1 MKIIVVGL
9 GSMGKRRIRL
19 LKQYFPFVQI
29 SGADKNQERRE
40 YSQKE
45 YGITAYNSLEEAVR
59 EEFFDCAFVCTSP
72 LSHNVIIGQCL
83 NYGMHVFT
91 ELNLTTDGY
100 IENMRLAAEKN
111 LKLFLSSTMLYRKEI
126 QYLYKSIKDGVEPL
140 SYNYHVGQYLP
151 DWHPWE
157 SYQDFFVGD
166 KRTNGCREI
175 LAIELPWIIKVFG
188 NVQTLKVLRS
198 KMSKLKIDYED
209 CYMILLSHENGNTGM
224 LMVDVISR
232 EAVRSLKII
241 GEHTFLSWEGT
252 PESFVFKNVQDK
264 CMEKI
269 TLYEDIQEKGK
280 NNKTIIEDQYINE
293 LKQFLGELLYGTPSL
308 YSFNEDWETLNIID
322 RIEKE

>member
-1 MKIIVVGL
+1 
-9 GSMGKRRIRL
+9 MGK
-19 LKQYFPFVQI
+19 
-29 SGADKNQERRE
+29 
-40 YSQKE
+40 
-45 YGITAYNSLEEAVR
+45 
-59 EEFFDCAFVCTSP
+59 
-72 LSHNVIIGQCL
+72 
-83 NYGMHVFT
+83 
-91 ELNLTTDGY
+91 
-100 IENMRLAAEKN
+100 
-111 LKLFLSSTMLYRKEI
+111 
-126 QYLYKSIKDGVEPL
+126 
-140 SYNYHVGQYLP
+140 LP
-151 DWHPWE
+151 G
-157 SYQDFFVGD
+157 FFVGD

-293 LKQFLGELLYGTPSL
+293 LKQFLENYYMGRLLFTALTKIGKP
-308 YSFNEDWETLNIID
+308 
-322 RIEKE
+322 